1 MNSSIAPRS
10 TRIRERAQQSWP
22 ALPKTAAG
30 AGGRGRLEVGVGE
43 DHVRRL
49 AAELERHPLDRLR
62 GAGGDPAADLGR
74 AGEGDLGDVG
84 VLDQALAADRARARR
99 RR

>member
-1 MNSSIAPRS
+1 MRS

-22 ALPKTAAG
+22 ALPKTADG
-30 AGGRGRLEVGVGE
+30 AAAAAALDVGVGE
-43 DHVRRL
+43 DDVRRL

-62 GAGGDPAADLGR
+62 RARGDPAPDLGR

-84 VLDQALAADRARARR
+84 VLDQPLPADAARARR